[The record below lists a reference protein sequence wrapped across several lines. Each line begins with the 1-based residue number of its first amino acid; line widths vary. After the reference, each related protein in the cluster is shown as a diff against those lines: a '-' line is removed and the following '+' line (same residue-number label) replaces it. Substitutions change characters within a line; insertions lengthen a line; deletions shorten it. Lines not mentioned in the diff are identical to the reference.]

1 MLSRRNLVMM
11 LTMFGVVLVL
21 FLSTAVLREYFNDY
35 DVNHAAQAERI
46 IIVFSHNDRCPGH
59 MCVIQNPWQ
68 LGMISP
74 LLQIKAVC
82 PAVHLFQDSRA

>member
-35 DVNHAAQAERI
+35 DVNHAAQEERM
-46 IIVFSHNDRCPGH
+46 RPAPGAKSRS
-59 MCVIQNPWQ
+59 CRARNRI
-68 LGMISP
+68 
-74 LLQIKAVC
+74 C
-82 PAVHLFQDSRA
+82 PAPA

>member
-35 DVNHAAQAERI
+35 DVNHAAQEERI
-46 IIVFSHNDRCPGH
+46 LPAPGASAADG
-59 MCVIQNPWQ
+59 Q
-68 LGMISP
+68 
-74 LLQIKAVC
+74 
-82 PAVHLFQDSRA
+82 